1 MSRCTSSSP
10 SELPRLRHCPRRRSL
25 TRARTARHSTSS
37 GCGAKF
43 ECLVVSAKFDG
54 MPLLERQRA
63 VNNIIKE
70 EMEKIHAFSMKCWTP
85 EKWEKKADS

>member
-1 MSRCTSSSP
+1 MSCAAPAATARDAGLS
-10 SELPRLRHCPRRRSL
+10 
-25 TRARTARHSTSS
+25 RAPRTARHSTSS

-43 ECLVVSAKFDG
+43 ECRGVSAKFEG

-63 VNNIIKE
+63 VNDIIKE

-85 EKWEKKADS
+85 EKWEKMKADS

>member
-1 MSRCTSSSP
+1 MSSP
-10 SELPRLRHCPRRRSL
+10 SELPRRPPPLPATPVSDTRHTP
-25 TRARTARHSTSS
+25 RHSTSS

-63 VNNIIKE
+63 VNDIIKE

-85 EKWEKKADS
+85 EKWEKMKADS